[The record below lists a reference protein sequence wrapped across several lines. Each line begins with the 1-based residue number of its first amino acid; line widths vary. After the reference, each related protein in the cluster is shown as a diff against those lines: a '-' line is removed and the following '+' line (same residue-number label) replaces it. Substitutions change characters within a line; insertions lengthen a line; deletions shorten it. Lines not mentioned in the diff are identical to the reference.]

1 MIRGVGHA
9 AIEAPGA
16 DAPQDDHGRRA
27 RFIALRTA
35 GIASLISTA
44 AGAWIV
50 AGLAC
55 TAVWVLT
62 GADDAYW
69 PVWVWLSGGAA
80 VAGAAALRVSWRI
93 PAGPARW
100 AGAHGGLAGVAAA
113 LFTLVWLLTG
123 ADWVGW
129 VLLGIGLAFAT
140 HALLAFADRLPP
152 RPREEMLSAR
162 VEELVR
168 TRRAA
173 LDEEA
178 SELRRI
184 ERDLHDGAQ
193 ARLVSLS
200 LALGRAEERLGH
212 DPAAAALVRSARQEA
227 GAAIAELRDLARGI
241 APPLLAERGL
251 IAAIQALAARSSVD
265 VTLSATLA
273 EPAPPVIERAAYFV
287 VAESLTNVVKHAPG
301 AHATVSLLASDGALW
316 VEVADDGP
324 GGADPEGSGLVG
336 LRRRVEALDGH
347 LSVTALEPTGTRVR
361 AELPCAS

>member
-1 MIRGVGHA
+1 MGHTA
-9 AIEAPGA
+9 LQAPGTN
-16 DAPQDDHGRRA
+16 APDERA
-27 RFIALRTA
+27 RRRPRITGLRSA
-35 GIASLISTA
+35 GIGSLISTA
-44 AGAWIV
+44 AGAWLV

-55 TAVWVLT
+55 TFAWVLT
-62 GADDAYW
+62 GADGTYW
-69 PVWVWLSGGAA
+69 PVWVWLGGGAV

-100 AGAHGGLAGVAAA
+100 AGAHGGLAAVAAA
-113 LFTLVWLLTG
+113 MLAFIWLLTG
-123 ADWVGW
+123 GGQWLGW

-162 VEELVR
+162 VDELVR

-173 LDEEA
+173 LDGEA

-200 LALGRAEERLGH
+200 LALGRAEERLEH
-212 DPAAAALVRSARQEA
+212 DPAAAALVRSAREEA
-227 GAAIAELRDLARGI
+227 GAAIAELRDLSRGI
-241 APPLLAERGL
+241 APPMLAERGL
-251 IAAIQALAARSSVD
+251 VAAVEALAARSSVD
-265 VTLSATLA
+265 VTLNAMLP

-287 VAESLTNVVKHAPG
+287 IAEALTNVVKHAPG

-316 VEVADDGP
+316 VEVVDDGP
-324 GGADPEGSGLVG
+324 GGVDAEGSGLVG

-347 LSVTALEPTGTRVR
+347 LSVSTLEPTGSRVR
-361 AELPCAS
+361 AELPCA

>member
-1 MIRGVGHA
+1 MIRDVGHA
-9 AIEAPGA
+9 AIEAPGPN
-16 DAPQDDHGRRA
+16 APEDHHGRRA
-27 RFIALRTA
+27 RFTGLRTA

-44 AGAWIV
+44 AGAWIM

-55 TAVWVLT
+55 TVIWLLT
-62 GADDAYW
+62 GGDGAYW
-69 PVWVWLSGGAA
+69 PVWVWLSGGAL

-100 AGAHGGLAGVAAA
+100 AGAHGGLAAVAAA

-123 ADWVGW
+123 ANWIGW

-162 VEELVR
+162 VDELVR

-200 LALGRAEERLGH
+200 LALGRAEERLEH

-251 IAAIQALAARSSVD
+251 VAAVEALAARSSVD
-265 VTLSATLA
+265 VTLSATLS

-287 VAESLTNVVKHAPG
+287 IAEALTNVVKHAPG

-324 GGADPEGSGLVG
+324 GGAAPEGSGLVG

-347 LSVTALEPTGTRVR
+347 LSVSALEPTGTRVR